1 MDCLNGLDIAIVKPR
16 YVKEPYQMASRIK
29 NHELHLAVSVGGF
42 LADPRGRGVVE
53 FSCAEVKVTRAL

>member
-1 MDCLNGLDIAIVKPR
+1 MSKNL
-16 YVKEPYQMASRIK
+16 YQMASRIK